1 MCNSFLIILCLTTA
15 LLAVNCSLDGTDPN
29 QDGPNQNQQPTE
41 NEHSRKKLNSLRIL
55 LYALPIAG
63 HYTPILAT
71 GEELARRGH
80 NVTLC
85 TAADHHRSKIEQRA
99 ERVGVSYMT
108 AHRTSAFE
116 FFPPPELDQES
127 MISKMKIFFSTWQ
140 DEINLLMSFW
150 FDHLS
155 LHQQTEWD
163 AIIADDFLVPA
174 LMCIHKHSNIP
185 IFLQASSI
193 QSLFQPSK
201 QWFVPSAI
209 LGNISARN
217 PSYFERVKVFVG
229 GFASVSI
236 QTYVL
241 LMSDSA
247 SYCPDVSVNYLV
259 TDSTMFLPLFI
270 PTVIGLEY
278 PRTFPPMT
286 HYLGP
291 LLSKSPDPLPEDL
304 QQWLMDKPDK
314 SIVYIS
320 MGSMF
325 SITYEA
331 GEAFINGILRTNYS
345 AIWAIRQPEI
355 VERLE
360 IDAER
365 AFTTKW
371 APQLSVLK
379 HKAIRMALLHG
390 GANGINEALYNG
402 VPLIVVP
409 LAGDQRGL
417 GNRVVHQGLG
427 VMLDFK
433 TLTAEKITSSI
444 NEIDSGDYR
453 RNVERLQ
460 KIFISAGGVE
470 KAADLVEYY
479 KDVGF
484 DHLIPAYAKYEWS
497 WVQYYNVDVYGLLA
511 VILVSVIYCSLK
523 CCQCVWRRACL
534 KRKQKRE

>member
-1 MCNSFLIILCLTTA
+1 
-15 LLAVNCSLDGTDPN
+15 
-29 QDGPNQNQQPTE
+29 
-41 NEHSRKKLNSLRIL
+41 
-55 LYALPIAG
+55 
-63 HYTPILAT
+63 
-71 GEELARRGH
+71 
-80 NVTLC
+80 
-85 TAADHHRSKIEQRA
+85 
-99 ERVGVSYMT
+99 
-108 AHRTSAFE
+108 
-116 FFPPPELDQES
+116 
-127 MISKMKIFFSTWQ
+127 
-140 DEINLLMSFW
+140 
-150 FDHLS
+150 
-155 LHQQTEWD
+155 
-163 AIIADDFLVPA
+163 
-174 LMCIHKHSNIP
+174 
-185 IFLQASSI
+185 
-193 QSLFQPSK
+193 
-201 QWFVPSAI
+201 
-209 LGNISARN
+209 
-217 PSYFERVKVFVG
+217 
-229 GFASVSI
+229 
-236 QTYVL
+236 
-241 LMSDSA
+241 
-247 SYCPDVSVNYLV
+247 
-259 TDSTMFLPLFI
+259 
-270 PTVIGLEY
+270 
-278 PRTFPPMT
+278 MT

-523 CCQCVWRRACL
+523 CCQCVCRRACL